1 MIRWVIRPPENSPE
15 KEVIGL
21 DDSPLVSVVI
31 PAHNAEKTLAPL
43 LDSLLA
49 QTWSNLQIL
58 ITDDGSRDQTL
69 AVARRY
75 EQQDSRI
82 TVLSEAASGVSAARN
97 RALPFCRGKYLRF
110 ADADDTLPPESIAL
124 QVARAEKDGADLV
137 ISAYKEYIGDPS
149 HYRCLVSREDT
160 LNADENL
167 RLLNR
172 RSNSYFYGV
181 LWNKLYLLD
190 LARDLRFDDNLHWG
204 EDFAYNMAY
213 LKNCESVSYMT
224 TPVYDY
230 RRSPQS
236 ATFRQVLDS
245 VLHPLKNIRI
255 KRRLYDSLKDLYV
268 ARGAY
273 PAFRHSLWIYLFRFG
288 LDL

>member
-1 MIRWVIRPPENSPE
+1 MVRYGIRSSENGPE
-15 KEVIGL
+15 KEVLGL
-21 DDSPLVSVVI
+21 DESPLVSVVI

-49 QTWSNLQIL
+49 QTWSHLQIL

-75 EQQDSRI
+75 EQKDSRI

-97 RALPFCRGKYLRF
+97 RALPLCRGKYLRF
-110 ADADDTLPPESIAL
+110 ADADDTLPPEAIAL

-137 ISAYKEYIGDPS
+137 ISAYTEYFGDLGN
-149 HYRCLVSREDT
+149 YKCLVSREDT
-160 LNADENL
+160 VSAEENL
-167 RLLNR
+167 HLLNR
-172 RSNSYFYGV
+172 HSNSYFYGV

-190 LARDLRFDDNLHWG
+190 KAGDLRFDEKLHWG

-213 LKNCESVSYMT
+213 LKRCESVSYMK

-236 ATFRQVLDS
+236 ATFHQVLDS

-255 KRRLYDSLKDLYV
+255 KRRLYGSLKDLYV
-268 ARGAY
+268 SRGAY
-273 PAFRHSLWIYLFRFG
+273 PAFRRTLWIYLFRFG